1 MTVLAWLAAWAQA
14 HAEPVRRTRRRLRR
28 WGAQHPRLRL
38 LGRVLTVAVLVQ
50 AGVSSAAYAAAED
63 DKGGGNVFLDGFG
76 ISDSR
81 GTPVS
86 KYEMSLGGGGG
97 GVMPGPSD
105 FIDPV
110 IQAWVV
116 FGWEVYRIMV
126 TFALWFLD
134 LALQYRVLDLLR
146 PAANLVAE
154 SLQSSVGAL
163 GVVPCFLVISFI
175 AMVYWIGQRRAGAG
189 ILDFAL
195 SLLASALLAS
205 ALANPVNWIT
215 GDDGLMANSRD
226 VGIATAVQIT
236 SGGENV
242 TADDEQLRRQT
253 TGMLADNFIRTPHQ
267 LINYGAVIE
276 DGSKCAEVYD
286 KTINEG
292 PYDNLDDA
300 KKKLGKCDEAYE
312 TAADDPMQALTGMM
326 VLSPAGG
333 IVVILAGLLGLITLA
348 LNLMG
353 LYLGAKNVLE
363 ILKACLP
370 GSAKA
375 GIVRSMASLAML
387 AVATIL
393 LLVLVG
399 AFLVFVHGL
408 FSGYKDVGLSLIE
421 AFALLDMIMLL
432 SIGAL
437 LVFWWKSHRAG
448 KSLGDRLHKAIAPAP
463 IAPAAN
469 DGRRAAAMITSKGT
483 HVASIIQQRRSAAAM
498 TTALSNGRTE
508 QTSANPAATT
518 ATGRAAQPQRALLT
532 RIGVGAVKGTG
543 KAVKI
548 GAMSTVGAPVY
559 APRAAAAAKGAIRAK
574 KGEVTTSLQQVK
586 TRAHTRAAQAGAD
599 ARSFGHEYVHNL
611 AAGARFVGKVS
622 GATHLAGMALTA
634 GVNPIAAGALA
645 AGAMVGGSAGK
656 TNPAPRR
663 SAPTPQRAGTAPG
676 RGAPSSAAS
685 SAGDF
690 VVSMP
695 KRTAGNTMGPLTTTQ
710 SSTTTSSPTHVPSVK
725 ASQSHL
731 DAEEIRAGRER
742 LHAKM
747 REQSRSRA
755 RLPRAVGQ

>member
-1 MTVLAWLAAWAQA
+1 MRTILAWLAAWTLA
-14 HAEPVRRTRRRLRR
+14 HTEPVRLARRRLRR
-28 WGAQHPRLRL
+28 WGARRPRLRL
-38 LGRVLTVAVLVQ
+38 VGRVLAVAVLVQ
-50 AGVSSAAYAAAED
+50 AGVTGAAYAAAED
-63 DKGGGNVFLDGFG
+63 DKGAGNVFLDGFG

-81 GTPVS
+81 GTPVG
-86 KYEMSLGGGGG
+86 KYELSLGGGGG
-97 GVMPGPSD
+97 IVQGPGDILNS
-105 FIDPV
+105 V
-110 IQAWVV
+110 VQACVV
-116 FGWEVYRIMV
+116 LGWEVYRIMV

-163 GVVPCFLVISFI
+163 GIVPCFLVISFI

-226 VGIATAVQIT
+226 IGIATAVQIT

-242 TADDEQLRRQT
+242 AADEEQLRRQT

-286 KTINEG
+286 KTIKEG
-292 PYDNLDDA
+292 PYDELDEA
-300 KKKLGKCDEAYE
+300 KKKLGKCDKAYE

-348 LNLMG
+348 LNMMG

-432 SIGAL
+432 AIGAL
-437 LVFWWKSHRAG
+437 IVFWWKSHRAG
-448 KSLGDRLHKAIAPAP
+448 KSLGDRLHKAIGPAP
-463 IAPAAN
+463 VAPAAN

-483 HVASIIQQRRSAAAM
+483 HVASIIQQRRSAATMATAM
-498 TTALSNGRTE
+498 SNGRAE
-508 QTSANPAATT
+508 HGNAPAAATT
-518 ATGRAAQPQRALLT
+518 PGSRPAQPQRALLT

-559 APRAAAAAKGAIRAK
+559 APRAATAAKGAISAK
-574 KGEVTTSLQQVK
+574 KTEMTTSLQQVK
-586 TRAHTRAAQAGAD
+586 TRAHTKAVQAGAD

-622 GATHLAGMALTA
+622 GASHLAGIALTA

-645 AGAMVGGSAGK
+645 AGAIVGSSAGK

-663 SAPTPQRAGTAPG
+663 SAPTPQRTGTQPG
-676 RGAPSSAAS
+676 RGVPAS

-695 KRTAGNTMGPLTTTQ
+695 KRTAGNTMSPLTTTTPA
-710 SSTTTSSPTHVPSVK
+710 STTSSPTHVPTVK
-725 ASQSHL
+725 ITQPHL
-731 DAEEIRAGRER
+731 DAEEVRAGRER

-747 REQSRSRA
+747 REQGRSRA

>member
-1 MTVLAWLAAWAQA
+1 MSVLAWLAAWAQT
-14 HAEPVRRTRRRLRR
+14 HAEPVRRTRRRLHR

-38 LGRVLTVAVLVQ
+38 LARVLTVAALVQ
-50 AGVSSAAYAAAED
+50 AGVTGAAYAATAD
-63 DKGGGNVFLDGFG
+63 DKGGGNAFLDGFG

-86 KYEMSLGGGGG
+86 KYELSLGGGGG

-163 GVVPCFLVISFI
+163 GIVPCFLVISFI

-226 VGIATAVQIT
+226 AGIATAVQIT

-242 TADDEQLRRQT
+242 AADEEQLRRQT

-312 TAADDPMQALTGMM
+312 TAADDPMEALTGMM

-408 FSGYKDVGLSLIE
+408 FSGYKDVGLSLVE

-498 TTALSNGRTE
+498 STALS
-508 QTSANPAATT
+508 
-518 ATGRAAQPQRALLT
+518 TGRAEHPSSNPAPAAAGRPAQPQRALLT

-574 KGEVTTSLQQVK
+574 KSEVATSLQQAR

-663 SAPTPQRAGTAPG
+663 STPTPQRARAVPG
-676 RGAPSSAAS
+676 RGAPAS

-695 KRTAGNTMGPLTTTQ
+695 KRTAGNTMGRLATTQ
-710 SSTTTSSPTHVPSVK
+710 PSTTTSSPTHVPSVK
-725 ASQSHL
+725 ASQSHI

-742 LHAKM
+742 LQAKM